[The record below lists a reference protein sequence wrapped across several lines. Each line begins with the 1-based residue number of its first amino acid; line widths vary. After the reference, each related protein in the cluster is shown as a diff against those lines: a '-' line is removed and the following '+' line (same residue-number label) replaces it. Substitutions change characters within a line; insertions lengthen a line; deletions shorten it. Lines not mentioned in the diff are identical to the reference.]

1 MTYSFQ
7 IVGCLWRTSWASA
20 ASPCREPAPA
30 MGEVENLTETLEN
43 DIIRTGITI
52 NEYDFHCDEK
62 ESIVLIKGLE

>member
-1 MTYSFQ
+1 
-7 IVGCLWRTSWASA
+7 
-20 ASPCREPAPA
+20 
-30 MGEVENLTETLEN
+30 MGEVENLIETLEN